1 MEALEKPEQT
11 EKGNADVIFVLLL
24 LQGAIGIVAGL
35 GLLLF
40 TAGNPLAILSG
51 FARPAVLFILAAGV
65 MRGAHRV
72 GRRWTLKATRIVEAL
87 SLASFFV
94 SAVIGL
100 LGEVDFTIN
109 LVTLITN
116 VALPVA
122 VIILLSNDRPRP
134 QLAPPATG
142 DMEGVV

>member
-24 LQGAIGIVAGL
+24 LQGAIGIVTGL

-65 MRGAHRV
+65 VRSAHRV
-72 GRRWTLKATRIVEAL
+72 GRRWTIKATVIVEAL
-87 SLASFFV
+87 SLASFLV

-122 VIILLSNDRPRP
+122 VILLLSNDRPRP